1 MTKTLI
7 QQFVDFLK
15 TFGVIGL
22 AIAFVI
28 GQASSNL
35 VQAFVVDI
43 INPFI
48 GLFVPSGNLDTLSLR
63 VTNWNGNVSD
73 FEYGHLL
80 SNIITFLIIAFIVF
94 LAYKE
99 LSRLK
104 LVEDKT
110 IEK

>member
-1 MTKTLI
+1 MTLFSEFTK
-7 QQFVDFLK
+7 FLK

-35 VQAFVVDI
+35 VQSFVVDI
-43 INPFI
+43 INPFV
-48 GLFVPSGNLDTLSLR
+48 GLFIPSGNLDTLELK
-63 VTNWNGNVSD
+63 VTNWNGGSVSS
-73 FEYGHLL
+73 FEYGHLI
-80 SNIITFLIIAFIVF
+80 SSIITFLIIAFIIF
-94 LAYKE
+94 LAYRT
-99 LSRLK
+99 LSKFK